1 MILRRLKIDG
11 FGALSGA
18 WTFEPG
24 ALHVVVGENERGK
37 TTLAAAIAA
46 ALYGL
51 EADKRSW
58 RDRATPLEQ
67 HRPWSGKP
75 YALELE
81 FELGGRRYVVNRHFG
96 NGRLTVLQDGKDV
109 TETFRHGS
117 GEYKL
122 GEELLGMSGDQF
134 ARSALWLQPG
144 PGRLGGS
151 EVRPDGTLTSLL
163 ESMASSVQGDTTAAE
178 AMGVLDDALKNYR
191 GVQQSG
197 MIANEIKKLE
207 IVLGTIAVDLNAAQ
221 SDRESLAGDLAR
233 LAEFEDRENALGSR
247 LLLARRGGA
256 VRRLGEVEAA
266 LEKDDAERAQLA
278 AWREELTRLAP
289 ARAVPDDAPDRLQA
303 AQAELAAGRR
313 TLDDV
318 RTERE
323 RDVSGPRLE
332 IETTLA
338 TYAAF
343 ADADPRQIEEL
354 HALEKDLERARQQA
368 RSAAEKRAEL
378 EKELTARG
386 VPVERAAELSARFG
400 PLTAED
406 RGLLTQFPAQTQHLV
421 TEAETAQ
428 RAAQGGQAIIEEVGR
443 QRGRMR
449 GFGFVAGVVGLL
461 AGTAAVW
468 LALAGRSIESFVGL
482 GVTLLALAAAT
493 VLLLRSA
500 AHRDADR
507 RAALDQVV
515 EAQRRAGEVRQRRK
529 EREDA
534 LARMAARFDFADVTT
549 LLRDFGESQRL
560 AAEVQRFDWI
570 DQDRARAG
578 EDGARVEADVTER
591 LRKAGLDV
599 GMPPHDA
606 FARLRLGIG
615 SVLEART
622 RRARLDELENGLIA
636 REKAALGRNAEARGG
651 IRALAGALGLPVPDD
666 DAASPPVVGARDAVA
681 AGEREI
687 RAFEALAEAVAQKAI
702 ERRRLDT
709 LEGELV
715 PAVTGRVLDVA
726 TREALERERN
736 GLAAEVEAAG
746 AGARVGRSPAAAFVP
761 IAGEAPG
768 DAVALERELEDVRRN
783 LIELHARV
791 GGREGATAKRAAELL
806 ADRDRMY
813 AALERARAFKAA
825 VELARER
832 FQTVARETHARWSEH
847 LAGRVDELLSRFGLA
862 HAGFKVSDKLELSL
876 TLDGDRLTGARL
888 EQSLSTGARDQV
900 TLALRIAIC
909 EFLARGGAKLPLL
922 LDDPLAHADDAR
934 AGRLLRVLAEA
945 AGTGHQVIVLT
956 CHRATVD
963 ALREEDP
970 AWFGEAV
977 RIIEFGAIGV
987 VRPV

>member
-11 FGALSGA
+11 FGALSGV

-24 ALHVVVGENERGK
+24 ALHLVVGENERGK

-81 FELGGRRYVVNRHFG
+81 FELAGHRYVVNRHFG

-151 EVRPDGTLTSLL
+151 EVRPDGTLTALL

-207 IVLGTIAVDLNAAQ
+207 IALGTIAVDLNAAQ
-221 SDRESLAGDLAR
+221 SDREALATDLAR

-247 LLLARRGGA
+247 LLVARRGGA

-266 LEKDDAERAQLA
+266 LAKDDTERAQLT
-278 AWREELTRLAP
+278 AWRDELKRLAP

-303 AQAELAAGRR
+303 AQAELGAGRR
-313 TLDDV
+313 TLEEV
-318 RTERE
+318 RAERE

-338 TYAAF
+338 TCAAF
-343 ADADPRQIEEL
+343 ANAEPRQIEEL

-368 RSAAEKRAEL
+368 RGSAEKRAEL

-400 PLTAED
+400 ALTAED

-421 TEAETAQ
+421 TEAETSQ

-443 QRGRMR
+443 QRSRMR
-449 GFGFVAGVVGLL
+449 GFGFFAGVVGLL

-482 GVTLLALAAAT
+482 GVTLLALAGAT

-500 AHRDADR
+500 AHRDSDR

-534 LARMAARFDFADVTT
+534 LARMAAKFDFADVTT

-560 AAEVQRFDWI
+560 IAEVQRFDWI

-578 EDGARVEADVTER
+578 EDGARVEAEMKER
-591 LRKAGLDV
+591 LRNAGLDT
-599 GMPPHDA
+599 GMPPHEA

-615 SVLEART
+615 SVLEARA
-622 RRARLDELENGLIA
+622 RRVRLDELENGLIA
-636 REKAALGRNAEARGG
+636 RERSALTRIAEARGG
-651 IRALAGALGLPVPDD
+651 IRALAGALGLPVPDGEATD
-666 DAASPPVVGARDAVA
+666 TPVVGARDAGA
-681 AGEREI
+681 AAARES
-687 RAFEALAEAVAQKAI
+687 RAFEALAEAVATKAV

-715 PAVTGRVLDVA
+715 PAATGRGLDEA
-726 TREALERERN
+726 TRGALERERH

-746 AGARVGRSPAAAFVP
+746 AGARVGRSPAAPMASP
-761 IAGEAPG
+761 GEAPG
-768 DAVALERELEDVRRN
+768 DAVGLERELEDVRRN

-806 ADRDRMY
+806 ADRDRLH

-847 LAGRVDELLSRFGLA
+847 LAGRVDELLARFGLA

-876 TLDGDRLTGARL
+876 TLDGDRLSGARL

-922 LDDPLAHADDAR
+922 LDNPLAHADDAR

-945 AGTGHQVIVLT
+945 AATGHQVIVLT

-963 ALREEDP
+963 ALSEEDP
-970 AWFGEAV
+970 AWFGQAV
-977 RIIEFGAIGV
+977 RVVEFGAAGV
-987 VRPV
+987 ARPV

>member
-11 FGALSGA
+11 FGALTGS

-51 EADKRSW
+51 DADKRSW

-67 HRPWSGKP
+67 HRPWSGRP

-81 FELGGRRYVVNRHFG
+81 FDLGGRRYVVNRHFG

-151 EVRPDGTLTSLL
+151 DVRPDGTLTALL
-163 ESMASSVQGDTTAAE
+163 EAMASSVQGDTTAAE

-197 MIANEIKKLE
+197 LIANEIKKLE
-207 IVLGTIAVDLNAAQ
+207 NALGTIAVNLNAAQ
-221 SDRESLAGDLAR
+221 SDREALAADLAR
-233 LAEFEDRENALGSR
+233 LAELEDRESGLGAR
-247 LLLARRGGA
+247 LVVARHGGA
-256 VRRLGEVEAA
+256 VRRLGEIDVA
-266 LEKDDAERAQLA
+266 LEKDDAERAKLA
-278 AWREELTRLAP
+278 AWREELARLEP
-289 ARAVPDDAPDRLQA
+289 ARAVPDDAPERLQA
-303 AQAELAAGRR
+303 AQAELAAGSRS
-313 TLDDV
+313 LEEV
-318 RTERE
+318 RAERE
-323 RDVSGPRLE
+323 RDIAGPRLE
-332 IETTLA
+332 VETALA
-338 TYAAF
+338 TYSAFSAAE
-343 ADADPRQIEEL
+343 PRDIEEL
-354 HALEKDLERARQQA
+354 HALEKDLERARQLA
-368 RSAAEKRAEL
+368 RTAADKRAEL
-378 EKELTARG
+378 ERELTARG

-400 PLTAED
+400 GLSAED
-406 RGLLTQFPAQTQHLV
+406 RGLLTQYPAQTQHLV
-421 TEAETAQ
+421 TESETAQ
-428 RAAQGGQAIIEEVGR
+428 RAAQGGQALIEEIGR

-482 GVTLLALAAAT
+482 GVTLVALATAT
-493 VLLLRSA
+493 LLLLRSA

-507 RAALDQVV
+507 KNALAQVV
-515 EAQRRAGEVRQRRK
+515 EAQRRSGEVRERRK

-534 LARMAARFDFADVTT
+534 LARMAQKIGFPDVTT

-560 AAEVQRFDWI
+560 TAEVQRFDWI
-570 DQDRARAG
+570 DQDRARAV
-578 EDGARVEADVTER
+578 EDVARVEADVKER
-591 LRKAGLDV
+591 LRRAGLEA
-599 GMPPHDA
+599 GLPSHEA

-615 SVLEART
+615 SVLEARA
-622 RRARLDELENGLIA
+622 RRTTLDELENGLLA
-636 REKAALGRNAEARGG
+636 REKSALDRVAEARGR
-651 IRALAGALGLPVPDD
+651 IHALAAALDLALSDEG
-666 DAASPPVVGARDAVA
+666 
-681 AGEREI
+681 
-687 RAFEALAEAVAQKAI
+687 FEALADAVAQRAA
-702 ERRRLDT
+702 ERRRLDV
-709 LEGELV
+709 LERELV
-715 PAVTGRVLDVA
+715 PAAEARALADDARAALDA
-726 TREALERERN
+726 ERTRLR
-736 GLAAEVEAAG
+736 AEVAAAGGAAG
-746 AGARVGRSPAAAFVP
+746 AGRAARFAAPAGDTPV
-761 IAGEAPG
+761 
-768 DAVALERELEDVRRN
+768 DAVAVERELEEVRRG

-791 GGREGATAKRAAELL
+791 GGREGATARRVAELL
-806 ADRDRMY
+806 SDRDRMH

-825 VELARER
+825 VELARDR
-832 FQTVARETHARWSEH
+832 FQVVARETHARWSEH
-847 LAGRVDELLSRFGLA
+847 LAGRVDELLGQFGLA
-862 HAGFKVSDKLELSL
+862 HAGFKLSDKLELSL

-900 TLALRIAIC
+900 ALALRIAIC

-934 AGRLLRVLAEA
+934 AGRLLHVLAEA
-945 AGTGHQVIVLT
+945 AHTGHQVMVLT
-956 CHRATVD
+956 CHRATIEV
-963 ALREEDP
+963 LRQDDP
-970 AWFGEAV
+970 AWFDDAV
-977 RIIEFGAIGV
+977 RIVDFDAA
-987 VRPV
+987 RTTRTA